1 MLQPRLATHFA
12 TTPLFALALG
22 LAPAS
27 PVLAAPSPAAAPTPI
42 NNLELPRES
51 PIGKVSQQVGLTEI
65 AVEYGS
71 PAVKGRKI
79 WGAVV
84 PYDKLWSLGAY
95 QATTIRFS
103 RDVTVGDKP
112 VPAGTYALFAIPG
125 KSAWTLVLNKNAQ
138 QLGSGHDYQSELDV
152 ARIQVRP
159 RTAPL
164 HERLGFAFSSFTDD
178 DASLEL
184 AWEKVSLSI
193 PIHLH
198 TTQDLLT
205 NINALDNTWR
215 AYANAARYML
225 ETRKDY
231 DLGLRYVDQ
240 SVALREDWYNLW
252 IKALLLAAKS
262 SYKDAQATGERAFE
276 LGLKVNDASF
286 PEGEIKKTLADWGQ
300 KSVAA
305 R

>member
-1 MLQPRLATHFA
+1 MPLPRLRTLVVSSLLASFRVGV
-12 TTPLFALALG
+12 ALG
-22 LAPAS
+22 
-27 PVLAAPSPAAAPTPI
+27 APSPPPTPAAGLGG
-42 NNLELPRES
+42 LELPRES
-51 PIGKVSQQVGLTEI
+51 PVGKVSQQVGLTEI

-79 WGAVV
+79 WGNVV

-95 QATTIRFS
+95 QATKIRFS
-103 RDVTVGDKP
+103 RDVTVADKP

-125 KSAWTLVLNKNAQ
+125 KSAWTLVLNKNAD
-138 QLGSGHDYQSELDV
+138 QLGSGHDYRSELDV
-152 ARIQVRP
+152 ARLQVHP
-159 RTAPL
+159 KTAPL
-164 HERLGFAFSSFTDD
+164 RERLAFGFAGFTDD
-178 DASLEL
+178 EASLEI

-193 PIHLH
+193 PIHVN
-198 TTQDLLT
+198 TTQEVLT

-225 ETRKDY
+225 ETKKDY
-231 DLGLRYVDQ
+231 DGGLRYIDQ
-240 SVALREDWYNLW
+240 SVALKEDWYNVW

-262 SYKDAQATGERAFE
+262 NYKDAQAAAERAFE
-276 LGLKVNDASF
+276 IGVKSNDTFF
-286 PEGEIKKTLADWGQ
+286 PEAEIKKALADWAQ